1 MSAASPAE
9 GFGQRLREAAARGSA
24 FLARQQP
31 DDGLWPN
38 LHEAGPHLDVLHALF
53 TWFLGRKDSPLAEPG
68 RSAWAARLL
77 SQQNE
82 DGGFGLWRGGPS
94 RAEATFDAY
103 LVLRLAGVDPQEE
116 RLQRAARWL
125 AGQRVPGAFTL
136 LKYSWA
142 GAAGDRR
149 VPAVAPEHYFFAD
162 TSRWPARMRQQEV
175 CGAALAITAYL
186 RGAGPLRSTGQPG
199 GSAMRV
205 PESAE
210 AEFRAGSL
218 ASALITKWA
227 RLAPRSLRDPI
238 VFRAYDAMVAEAA
251 RWPVLPVALHAALAV
266 QAAGGRGSQPMGHFE
281 RVISL
286 LGPPAPGEAPRPCD
300 YGIRT
305 AALAALALA
314 GSDAEESALR
324 AAAALRERF
333 RRGLSAEGSGGLR
346 AGWPL
351 GDLHAEPDAET
362 TALALLALRAT
373 GRLEA
378 EMARE
383 AAAALLAAQRGEG
396 GWSVSEG
403 DPPGPDI
410 TGLVLEALMACG
422 QPQDAPPVRRAVKF
436 LEDSQHGEAWWRGT
450 RSVCCLY
457 GTAMALRGLRAA
469 GYDERDAAVLR
480 AGEWLRSIQNAD
492 GGWGEDPESHE
503 HGQFRESASTPEHT
517 AWALLGL
524 LASGDADS
532 ESVRRGFAWLASSQ
546 QADGGWPCT
555 APTLA
560 GVAYAPYLADPPG
573 AAAWPLLA
581 LRERLNRSA

>member
-9 GFGQRLREAAARGSA
+9 GLGQRLREAAARGRA
-24 FLARQQP
+24 FLAPRQSAE
-31 DDGLWPN
+31 GIWPN
-38 LHEAGPHLDVLHALF
+38 LLEAGPHLDVLHALF
-53 TWFLGRKDSPLAEPG
+53 TWFLGRKDSPLAESG

-94 RAEATFDAY
+94 QAEATFDAY
-103 LVLRLAGVDPQEE
+103 LALRLAGVDPQEE
-116 RLQRAARWL
+116 RLRRAARWL

-142 GAAGDRR
+142 GSAGERR

-162 TSRWPARMRQQEV
+162 YSRWPALMRQQEV

-186 RGAGPLRSTGQPG
+186 RGAGRLPGADGSG
-199 GSAMRV
+199 GSGLLP

-218 ASALITKWA
+218 TSALITKWA
-227 RLAPRSLRDPI
+227 RLAPRSLRDPL

-266 QAAGGRGSQPMGHFE
+266 QAAGGRGSQPMGRFE

-300 YGIRT
+300 YGIRI

-314 GSDAEESALR
+314 GGDAAESALR
-324 AAAALRERF
+324 AAAALRDRF
-333 RRGLSAEGSGGLR
+333 RRGVSADGGSGLR
-346 AGWPL
+346 AGWPA

-373 GRLEA
+373 DRLE
-378 EMARE
+378 EETARE
-383 AAAALLAAQRGEG
+383 AAAALLAAQRDDG
-396 GWSVSEG
+396 GWSGSEG
-403 DPPGPDI
+403 DPSSPDI
-410 TGLVLEALMACG
+410 TGLVLEALIACG
-422 QPQDAPPVRRAVKF
+422 QGQDARPVRRAVQY
-436 LEDSQHGEAWWRGT
+436 LEDSQHGEAWWRGA
-450 RSVCCLY
+450 RGVCRLY

-469 GYDERDAAVLR
+469 GCDDREAAVLR
-480 AGEWLRSIQNAD
+480 AGEWIRSVQNAD
-492 GGWGEDPESHE
+492 GGWGEDPESHGGGE
-503 HGQFRESASTPEHT
+503 FREAASTPEQT

-524 LASGDADS
+524 LAGGDTES
-532 ESVRRGFAWLASSQ
+532 ESVQRGFAWLAAHQ
-546 QADGGWPCT
+546 QADGGWPCA

-560 GVAYAPYLADPPG
+560 GTAYAPYLADPLG

-581 LRERLNRSA
+581 LRERLNISA